1 MLSVKCQDK
10 LLEFDEPKVMG
21 IINVTPDSFY
31 GGSRVSDDAM
41 LLSKIQR
48 FIVEGADVIDIGAVS
63 TRPNAKLVSQEEE
76 MQRLERALKLI
87 QSNFPNIILSVD
99 TFRSEVARMAT
110 DHGAHIIND
119 VSGGNLDSNMFSTV
133 AELQVPYVLMHSRG
147 DAQTMAGMTNYENV
161 TVDVIRELS
170 IRLAELY
177 DKGVKDV
184 IIDPGFGFAKTLE
197 QNYEL
202 LAHLSQFAVLE
213 APLLVGVSRK
223 SMIYKLLD
231 NSPQEALNGT
241 SALHM
246 FALIAGAN
254 ILRVHDV
261 KEAAEVVRLHEKLKK
276 C

>member
-31 GGSRVSDDAM
+31 DGSRVSDDTM

-99 TFRSEVARMAT
+99 TFRSEVARMAI